1 MTDSTHAGSPARPDG
16 ARPDGERLVVGVD
29 IGTTKI
35 CAVVA
40 SQDASGRINI
50 RGVGVAES
58 DGLNRGVVVNIDKT
72 VEAVKKAIS
81 EAERAAGVSTRSV
94 IVGIAGDHIQSFQS
108 RGVITVSGGEID
120 RDDVRR
126 LLEDTRHVAM
136 PADREILHVLP
147 QEFIVDGQDGV
158 ADPIGMS
165 GVRLEANVHIIT
177 GLVSAAKNVYRCI
190 EKAGYRVDDIVLEP
204 LASSHAVLHDDEKE
218 VGVVLVDIG
227 GGTTDIAIF
236 EDKTIRHTAVVAVA
250 GNKVTDDLR
259 KGLGILHDQAERLKQ
274 QFGVALVDLVGED
287 QEITIPG
294 IGGRPDKAIS
304 QSTLAQIIQPRLE
317 EILEIVA
324 IEVKRSGYG
333 RHLSAGVVLTGGGAL
348 IPGTA
353 ELAADILGLEARVGR
368 PLGLAGG
375 LVEEVS
381 NPKYAT
387 AVGLVLHGFKVGAT
401 SGASLVAVE
410 TEQAAQTVG
419 RPARGAAS
427 RGEATLAEGDGST
440 SAPPTLDGPYSEE
453 ADSDTLVAKI
463 TASMRRW
470 FDEL

>member
-1 MTDSTHAGSPARPDG
+1 MSEK
-16 ARPDGERLVVGVD
+16 ERIVVGVD

-40 SQDASGRINI
+40 SADEHDHIHV

-58 DGLNRGVVVNIDKT
+58 RGVNRGVVVNIDKT
-72 VEAVKKAIS
+72 VHAIEAAVA
-81 EAERAAGVSTRSV
+81 EAERAAGATVDSV
-94 IVGIAGDHIQSFQS
+94 VVGIAGDHIQSFQS
-108 RGVITVSGGEID
+108 RGVITVSGGEISSA
-120 RDDVRR
+120 DVQR

-158 ADPIGMS
+158 VDPIGMS

-177 GLVSAAKNVYRCI
+177 GLVSAAKNVFRCI

-204 LASSHAVLHDDEKE
+204 LASSRAVLHEDEKE

-227 GGTTDIAIF
+227 GGTTDVAVF
-236 EDKTIRHTAVVAVA
+236 EDKTIRHTAVIAVA
-250 GNKVTDDLR
+250 GDKVTDDIR
-259 KGLGILHDQAERLKQ
+259 KGLGVLQDQAERLKR
-274 QFGVALVDLVGED
+274 QFGSALVGLVDAD

-294 IGGRPDKAIS
+294 IGGRPDKSIS
-304 QSTLAQIIQPRLE
+304 QSTLAQIIQPRIE

-353 ELAADILGLEARVGR
+353 ELAAEILGLEARIGR
-368 PLGLAGG
+368 PIGLAGG
-375 LVEEVS
+375 LAEEVAS
-381 NPKYAT
+381 PKFAT
-387 AVGLVLHGFKVGAT
+387 GVGLVLHALREGTA
-401 SGASLVAVE
+401 SGASLLAHE
-410 TEQAAQTVG
+410 ST
-419 RPARGAAS
+419 RPAPRAEAPPVLAPAAS
-427 RGEATLAEGDGST
+427 GDGASGTPDPIEIGEAEGYGYVE
-440 SAPPTLDGPYSEE
+440 GEGNG
-453 ADSDTLVAKI
+453 LVERI
-463 TASMRRW
+463 TDRMKRW

>member
-1 MTDSTHAGSPARPDG
+1 MPHPELAGDRV
-16 ARPDGERLVVGVD
+16 VVGVD

-40 SQDASGRINI
+40 SADDFDRIHV

-58 DGLNRGVVVNIDKT
+58 EGLNRGVVVNIDKT
-72 VEAVKKAIS
+72 VEAVKRAIS
-81 EAERAAGVSTRSV
+81 EAEHSAGIETQSV
-94 IVGIAGDHIQSFQS
+94 VVGIAGDHIQSFQS
-108 RGVITVSGGEID
+108 RGVITVAGGEID
-120 RDDVRR
+120 KGDVLR
-126 LLEDTRHVAM
+126 LLEDTKHVAM

-190 EKAGYRVDDIVLEP
+190 EKAGYAVDDIVLEP

-218 VGVVLVDIG
+218 IGVVLVDIG

-259 KGLGILHDQAERLKQ
+259 KGLGILHDQAERLKRE
-274 QFGVALVDLVGED
+274 FGVALVDMVEAD
-287 QEITIPG
+287 QEIQIPG
-294 IGGRPDKAIS
+294 IGGRPDKSIG

-317 EILEIVA
+317 EILEFVA
-324 IEVKRSGYG
+324 IEIKRSGYG

-353 ELAADILGLEARVGR
+353 DLAAEILGIEARVGR

-375 LVEEVS
+375 LVEEVDD
-381 NPKYAT
+381 PKYAT
-387 AVGLVLHGFKVGAT
+387 GVGLVLHGLRTGAGR
-401 SGASLVAVE
+401 GASLLAAEPAHEGAEAEPVREPVEAVGDGYDSDPDGL
-410 TEQAAQTVG
+410 VNKI
-419 RPARGAAS
+419 AS
-427 RGEATLAEGDGST
+427 R
-440 SAPPTLDGPYSEE
+440 
-453 ADSDTLVAKI
+453 
-463 TASMRRW
+463 MRSW